1 MLKQENLKSEEIAK
15 DVHKTINA
23 FHQSQLIPKPATE
36 VIAELEAT
44 LIKNK

>member
-15 DVHKTINA
+15 DAHKTINA
-23 FHQSQLIPKPATE
+23 FHQGQLLPKSVTE

-44 LIKNK
+44 LIENK